1 MNADAKGSGCLEPD
15 PRSPASIGGSFLGF
29 VALLMTGVSAAPANE
44 KAFQDLWDRHL
55 AAGGDHALAIQAC
68 DAFAAQNPA
77 DALLPAAAGIK
88 AWHWL
93 QAGKTEAAAGIFQ
106 STLAGGTD
114 PVAAGAAL
122 VAKGWLTRLD
132 REKLLPAL
140 RAYYR
145 HEVAYP
151 AKLDDLFKHP
161 KTAEPSKLP
170 ASDRFGE
177 AWDYRLAGFAKV
189 AGFQNQRFELQS
201 RRLGALSDLATALKA
216 PYGLATPVKPVK
228 LLPGSPPMV
237 AFKQGAAA
245 GAIAAGQEFGGVHL
259 AYLGERFLVVCDPSG
274 WMLFPAKF

>member
-1 MNADAKGSGCLEPD
+1 MTGSVSL
-15 PRSPASIGGSFLGF
+15 GGRIL
-29 VALLMTGVSAAPANE
+29 VPVLATALLLSGARSAPANE

-55 AAGGDHALAIQAC
+55 AAAGDHTLAIQAC

-77 DALLPAAAGIK
+77 DPLLPAAAEIK
-88 AWHWL
+88 AWHLL
-93 QAGKTEAAAGIFQ
+93 QAGKTDVAAAIFQ
-106 STLAGGTD
+106 GYLAGGAE
-114 PVAAGAAL
+114 PVAAGAAV

-161 KTAEPSKLP
+161 KTSEASKLP
-170 ASDRFGE
+170 ATDRFGE

-189 AGFQNQRFELQS
+189 AGFQNQRFELHS

-228 LLPGSPPMV
+228 LLPGAPPMV

-259 AYLGERFLVVCDPSG
+259 AYLGERFLVACDPTG

>member
-1 MNADAKGSGCLEPD
+1 MTSLVSIL
-15 PRSPASIGGSFLGF
+15 PRVLLPAFAAG
-29 VALLMTGVSAAPANE
+29 LLMSNARGGPANE

-55 AAGGDHALAIQAC
+55 AAAGDHALAIQAC
-68 DAFAAQNPA
+68 DAFAARNPA
-77 DALLPAAAGIK
+77 DPLLPAAAGIK
-88 AWHWL
+88 AWHLL
-93 QAGKTEAAAGIFQ
+93 QAGKTEAAAGILQ
-106 STLAGGTD
+106 SSLAGGTD
-114 PVAAGAAL
+114 SVAAGAAL

-161 KTAEPSKLP
+161 KTVEASQLP
-170 ASDRFGE
+170 ANDRFGE
-177 AWDYRLAGFAKV
+177 AWEYRLAGFAKV

-259 AYLGERFLVVCDPSG
+259 AYLGEQVLVVCDPSG